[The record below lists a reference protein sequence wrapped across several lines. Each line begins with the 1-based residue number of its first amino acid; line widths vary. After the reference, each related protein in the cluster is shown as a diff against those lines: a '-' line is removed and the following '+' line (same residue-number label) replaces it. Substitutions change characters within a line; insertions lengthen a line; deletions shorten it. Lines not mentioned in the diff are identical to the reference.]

1 MSEKDYEKVE
11 KEFSVEDSRVAAHVM
26 FFARTNSLL
35 WKKHK
40 HIALVNMHLRFDGL
54 LGFPGGLIDP
64 GESVEV
70 GLNREVKEEMGLDFG
85 ITAEDWISTYYS
97 AKNKI
102 LNHFY
107 CKEVEESKFLEIERS
122 SIHAEEYGVEILGHI
137 RVPLYNYMNR
147 RGKPVGLAQFLQ
159 QRFAGNGRDQLLA
172 CLQAKHILTSEEISA
187 ALSQDVSG

>member
-1 MSEKDYEKVE
+1 MKLKY
-11 KEFSVEDSRVAAHVM
+11 
-26 FFARTNSLL
+26 T
-35 WKKHK
+35 
-40 HIALVNMHLRFDGL
+40 
-54 LGFPGGLIDP
+54 PGGGGIFFLII
-64 GESVEV
+64 
-70 GLNREVKEEMGLDFG
+70 
-85 ITAEDWISTYYS
+85 ITNITCFFNINYRLLSISKLKHLKSYVF
-97 AKNKI
+97 
-102 LNHFY
+102 LQ
-107 CKEVEESKFLEIERS
+107 EVEESKFLEIERI